1 MDYLASQKLA
11 HGIPKEEKVNW
22 NRLLQWSDCLN
33 HLVGVKATGQGKEI
47 CGLCKCAKDAEGDK
61 SLFVRTENNLTVQ
74 PTLFCL
80 LTDS

>member
-1 MDYLASQKLA
+1 M
-11 HGIPKEEKVNW
+11 
-22 NRLLQWSDCLN
+22 
-33 HLVGVKATGQGKEI
+33 GVKATGQGKEI

-80 LTDS
+80 LTNSKWLLSEKKIKNLS